1 MRIAYKRVS
10 TNDGSQNTERQFYND
25 DSFDKIFEDH
35 ASGKDMNRPALQEM
49 INFCREGDEVSVW
62 DLSRIGRTLKGV
74 IDTISL
80 LNGKGVSVHFV
91 KENLSFSANDDNP
104 IAQLQLHILSAV
116 YQFERTVLLSRQ
128 REGIQVAKAKGK
140 YKGRK
145 PTLSAEQRNLLLMKH
160 KEGVRVSDLAR
171 EYGVT
176 RATIYKYLAEKVA

>member
-1 MRIAYKRVS
+1 MRIEYKRVS
-10 TNDGSQNTERQFYND
+10 TNDGTQNTERQFYKD
-25 DSFDKIFEDH
+25 DSFDKIFEDY
-35 ASGKDMNRPALQEM
+35 ASGKNMNRPALQQM

-74 IDTISL
+74 IEIISL
-80 LNGKGVSVHFV
+80 LNGKGVSVRFV
-91 KENLSFSANDDNP
+91 KENLTFTAGDDNP

-145 PTLSAEQRNLLLMKH
+145 PTLSGEERINLINKRNQGAK
-160 KEGVRVSDLAR
+160 VSDLAR
-171 EYGVT
+171 EYGLT
-176 RATIYKYLAEKVA
+176 RTTIYAYLKAE

>member
-1 MRIAYKRVS
+1 MKIAYKRVS
-10 TNDGSQNTERQFYND
+10 TNDGTQNTERQFYND

-49 INFCREGDEVSVW
+49 IAFCREGDVVSVW
-62 DLSRIGRTLKGV
+62 DLSRLGRTLKGV

-91 KENLSFSANDDNP
+91 KENLSFTANDDNP

-145 PTLSAEQRNLLLMKH
+145 PTLSGEERMVLVDKH
-160 KEGVRVSDLAR
+160 KNGARVSDLAR
-171 EYGVT
+171 EYGLT
-176 RATIYKYLAEKVA
+176 RSTIYAYLKAE

>member
-1 MRIAYKRVS
+1 MRMAYKRVS
-10 TNDGSQNTERQFYND
+10 TNDGSQNTERQFYKD
-25 DSFDKIFEDH
+25 DSFDKIFEDY
-35 ASGKDMNRPALQEM
+35 ASGKNMNRPALHEM

-74 IDTISL
+74 IEIISL
-80 LNGKGVSVHFV
+80 LNGKGVSVRFV
-91 KENLSFSANDDNP
+91 KENLTFTAGDDNP

>member
-1 MRIAYKRVS
+1 MKIAYKRVS
-10 TNDGSQNTERQFYND
+10 TNDGSQTTERQFYND
-25 DSFDKIFEDH
+25 DSYDKIFEDH

-49 INFCREGDEVSVW
+49 IAFCREGDVVSVW
-62 DLSRIGRTLKGV
+62 DLSRLGRTLKGV

-91 KENLSFSANDDNP
+91 KENLSFTANDDNP

-128 REGIQVAKAKGK
+128 REGIAVAKAKGK

-145 PTLSAEQRNLLLMKH
+145 PTLSGEERMVLVDKH
-160 KEGVRVSDLAR
+160 KNGARVSDLAR
-171 EYGVT
+171 EYGLT
-176 RATIYKYLAEKVA
+176 RSTIYAYLKAE

>member
-10 TNDGSQNTERQFYND
+10 TNDGSQNTERQFYKD

-49 INFCREGDEVSVW
+49 INFCREGDVVSVW

-74 IDTISL
+74 IDTITL
-80 LNGKGVSVHFV
+80 LNGKGVTVHFV
-91 KENLSFSANDDNP
+91 KENLSFSANENNP

-145 PTLSAEQRNLLLMKH
+145 PTLSGEERMVLVSKH
-160 KEGVRVSDLAR
+160 KQGARVSDLAR

-176 RATIYKYLAEKVA
+176 RATIYAYLKAE

>member
-1 MRIAYKRVS
+1 MKICYKRVS

-49 INFCREGDEVSVW
+49 IAFCREGDVVSVW

-74 IDTISL
+74 IDTITL
-80 LNGKGVSVHFV
+80 LNDKGVTVHFH
-91 KENLSFSANDDNP
+91 KENLTFTANDDNP

-128 REGIQVAKAKGK
+128 KEGIQVAKAKGK

-145 PTLSAEQRNLLLMKH
+145 PTLSAEQRNTLLMKH

-176 RATIYKYLAEKVA
+176 RATIYKYIAETVA

>member
-1 MRIAYKRVS
+1 MKIAYKRVS
-10 TNDGSQNTERQFYND
+10 TNDGSQNTERQFYKD
-25 DSFDKIFEDH
+25 DYSFDKIFEDH

-128 REGIQVAKAKGK
+128 KEGIQVAKAKGK

-145 PTLSAEQRNLLLMKH
+145 PTLSAEQRNILLMKH
-160 KEGVRVSDLAR
+160 KEGLRVSDLAK
-171 EYGVT
+171 EYGLT
-176 RATIYKYLAEKVA
+176 RATIYAYLKDK